1 MLESDAMLATRKKQ
15 VALCLILF
23 AAFLVR
29 CSSAAPSDETLMET
43 FGQHQDGFETLVS
56 MFTEDIALEKAAR
69 NYTRPSNI
77 HELGVSSQRMRSYR
91 DLLRELDLLSIERS
105 QEAIL
110 LTAYAG
116 GASPDSGVYKGYA
129 YFPNGV
135 SERVCHSVVDDL
147 DNLRWR
153 PHQVTSACRRIDK
166 NWFLWFLA

>member
-1 MLESDAMLATRKKQ
+1 MVESDAVLVIRKNRI
-15 VALCLILF
+15 ALCLILL
-23 AAFLVR
+23 AALLVR
-29 CSSAAPSDETLMET
+29 CSSATPSDETLLET
-43 FGQHQDGFETLVS
+43 FGEHQNGFETLVS
-56 MFTEDIALEKAAR
+56 MFAEDIALEKVAR

-77 HELGVSSQRMRSYR
+77 RELGVSRQRMRSYR

-116 GASPDSGVYKGYA
+116 GAVPDDGVYKGYA

-147 DNLRWR
+147 DNLRR
-153 PHQVTSACRRIDK
+153 SPHQLTSACRRID
-166 NWFLWFLA
+166 NDWFLWFLA